1 MNKEFRLNLYLSYA
15 HALSDSAHIIF
26 GLTLYFV
33 SDNLNISILTMGFI
47 YNLSSILRG
56 VSGVSAGILSDK
68 SNFLYWI
75 ILFGALSTLGCLV
88 LSISNNTNMFTIGI
102 MILAI
107 GSGIYHPVGLSAI
120 TKYTINS
127 GKSFGY
133 HGLGGAI
140 GISLAPWF
148 FINISSVLSWQ
159 ISYLLYGFLTIPIMF
174 IYFDKE
180 ILNLTYTKSTAK
192 NSKKYK
198 LDIKN
203 SYPIYLFAS
212 LKDFG
217 ISGLLLMLAVFINTS
232 IMNQWQHIN
241 DIDFFTSIISSL
253 IIIMGGFG
261 SFIGGHLDSNNNR
274 KYILIISCLISGLL
288 FMVIFNHLNYLII
301 IFSLISFLTSFS
313 DPSLGNWLGSI
324 IPKRM
329 QGTSFALMYGLGQII
344 GSFSGSLAGI
354 IVGNYNTITYF
365 KMLSI
370 PLILASLL
378 IFIMYPKSKKIIK
391 NLK

>member
-120 TKYTINS
+120 TKYTINP